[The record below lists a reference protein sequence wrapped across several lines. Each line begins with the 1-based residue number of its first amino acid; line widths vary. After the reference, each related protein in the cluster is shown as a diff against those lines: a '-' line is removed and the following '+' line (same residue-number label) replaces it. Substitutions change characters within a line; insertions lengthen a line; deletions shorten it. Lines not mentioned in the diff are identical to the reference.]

1 MISLVRRT
9 AIPAIAA
16 LLAVGGCSSTS
27 SSSSSSL
34 PSTSN
39 VAQVRFVDGAPA
51 LETLI
56 NGYPLDICS
65 SSVSCYLQV
74 GGATVTYTYT
84 YGSMTGF
91 LPEPAG
97 VQSLVARNTLGYAV
111 GPLKSAS
118 LSPGGRYTLVVVGTY
133 PNYNV
138 LTFTEPKNA
147 SGAQLSLYEASPAM
161 PSADF
166 GSFDATTGS
175 GFKKLGSARLGTV
188 ATVSLGGSVTNLG
201 GYVGTGTT
209 PVTHGTLAPV
219 QVNAFDTSNA
229 LPFNAA
235 SRFSL
240 FLFDVKPGTASGPVF
255 GSLDR

>member
-1 MISLVRRT
+1 MNVSNKLSICALCCAFV
-9 AIPAIAA
+9 ALPA
-16 LLAVGGCSSTS
+16 CSST

-51 LETLI
+51 LETLV
-56 NGYPLDICS
+56 NGYPTDIGLA
-65 SSVSCYLQV
+65 YLQV
-74 GGATVTYTYT
+74 GGSTVTYNFV
-84 YGSMTGF
+84 YGAASSF
-91 LPEPAG
+91 APEPAG
-97 VQSLVARNTLGYAV
+97 VQSLVARDTLGYAV

-138 LTFTEPKNA
+138 LTFSEPKNA
-147 SGAQLSLYEASPAM
+147 SGARLSLYEASPEM

-229 LPFNAA
+229 LPFNAS

>member
-1 MISLVRRT
+1 M
-9 AIPAIAA
+9 
-16 LLAVGGCSSTS
+16 
-27 SSSSSSL
+27 
-34 PSTSN
+34 
-39 VAQVRFVDGAPA
+39 AQVRFVDGAPS

-56 NGYPLDICS
+56 NGYPTQICS
-65 SSVSCYLQV
+65 PSAPCYLQV
-74 GGATVTYTYT
+74 GGSAVTYDFA
-84 YGSMTGF
+84 YGSASAF
-91 LPEPAG
+91 VPEPAG
-97 VQSLVARNTLGYAV
+97 VQSLVARDTLGYRV

-138 LTFTEPKNA
+138 LTFAEPKNA

-175 GFKKLGSARLGTV
+175 GFKKLGSAQLGTV

-201 GYVGTGTT
+201 AYVGTGTT
-209 PVTHGTLAPV
+209 PITHGTLTPV
-219 QVNAFDTSNA
+219 QVNAFDTTNA

-235 SRFSL
+235 TRFSL
-240 FLFDVKPGTASGPVF
+240 FFFDVGQASGPVF
-255 GSLDR
+255 GSLDK

>member
-9 AIPAIAA
+9 ALPAIAA
-16 LLAVGGCSSTS
+16 LLALAACSSTS

-39 VAQVRFVDGAPA
+39 SAQVRFVDGAPS

-56 NGYPLDICS
+56 NGYPTDIGLA
-65 SSVSCYLQV
+65 YLQV
-74 GGATVTYTYT
+74 GGATVTYNFV
-84 YGSMTGF
+84 YGSATSF
-91 LPEPAG
+91 VPEPAG
-97 VQSLVARNTLGYAV
+97 VQSLVARDTLGYAV

-138 LTFTEPKNA
+138 LTFAEPKNA

-166 GSFDATTGS
+166 GSFDASSGS
-175 GFKKLGSARLGTV
+175 NFKRLGSARLGNV
-188 ATVSLGGSVTNLG
+188 VTVSLGGSVTNFG

-209 PVTHGTLAPV
+209 PITHGTLTPA
-219 QVNAFDTSNA
+219 QVNAFDTANA
-229 LPFNAA
+229 LPFDAA
-235 SRFSL
+235 ARFSL
-240 FLFDVKPGTASGPVF
+240 FLLDVKPGTAIGPVF
-255 GSLDR
+255 GSLDK